1 MLPLQKLASQYQ
13 KEADKCNSG
22 METCEEVREKAE
34 EALLAQMKLT
44 AMWEIRARQK
54 GWREKVAKS
63 NAQTQGKTNYTRL
76 QSKNNL
82 QKAHND
88 WLLPLQM
95 HMGGIA
101 AANKNDIDQHTV
113 DTVCALNPNSG
124 KDSSVDSSSI
134 NTSVGCS
141 APSSSMEFNSLTLH
155 WWPGRNLSP
164 HLKHRLSVFLYSM
177 ILCLLGTI
185 GGGVMLGLGV
195 VEFVVG

>member
-1 MLPLQKLASQYQ
+1 
-13 KEADKCNSG
+13 

-124 KDSSVDSSSI
+124 VSFRYFMCKKVS
-134 NTSVGCS
+134 
-141 APSSSMEFNSLTLH
+141 E
-155 WWPGRNLSP
+155 
-164 HLKHRLSVFLYSM
+164 
-177 ILCLLGTI
+177 CL
-185 GGGVMLGLGV
+185 M
-195 VEFVVG
+195 FVC